1 MSVNVQRERVS
12 MSQAAELA
20 GVSRR
25 TLYNWLEAN
34 KIEAVRTAGGALRI
48 YVDSLFR
55 NVDEPSPQAKKARRE
70 DGTLL

>member
-1 MSVNVQRERVS
+1 MTVDVKRERVS
-12 MSQAAELA
+12 MEQAAELV

-48 YVDSLFR
+48 YVDTLFR
-55 NVDEPSPQAKKARRE
+55 NVDEPSPQAKKARRGN
-70 DGTLL
+70 GTLF